1 MHTIKAKI
9 SSGEKHVDA
18 EYDAAYARFTQL
30 HDSLVKLKSAAQ
42 NYSNSL
48 YSSLFNSNT
57 ASVEFASI
65 LEDPLTENGYE
76 VISRQMQNAHLQL
89 NSDRQSALTARMS
102 ESVLVPLDKQ
112 ILHLLELNTKA
123 TKRNE
128 LHSNLEYYLGK
139 TTTLIKER
147 EERGAKGKPES
158 ASQKDKM
165 DRNQHKLD
173 TVRSEYTTFAQP
185 LIVEMLAA
193 WQTRAVSLGPILAA
207 FASVEKEFVQVYG
220 AAIDSV
226 HPEQI
231 GTAPITASH
240 IALQQRQAANPPV
253 TGVTTTSTTTNVV
266 TPILAVPAASSS
278 ISSSNINANAAINPF
293 AGNTPIAE
301 PAHQRQTSLETNSA
315 SAANPFGEI
324 NEPLSTTNSSGL
336 QAGLISVPVSSSTTS
351 TAGNP
356 FEQPSSAQT
365 LNLAQ
370 SQMGPSGG
378 IEGAPSSSLTTS
390 STSTIQPL
398 SNASSTVDSAQ
409 INALNKL
416 ENENKQQAA
425 ASYEAD
431 HKTANIIGV

>member
-293 AGNTPIAE
+293 
-301 PAHQRQTSLETNSA
+301 
-315 SAANPFGEI
+315 GEI

-378 IEGAPSSSLTTS
+378 IEGAPSSSFTTS

-409 INALNKL
+409 ISALNKL